1 MKRMNRGMTGVTA
14 ALLCL
19 LALPVAASAQD
30 DLPNFAGR
38 WKLNKARCMPIQ
50 QTGEMTGG
58 VAGVAVRM
66 DITQEGNKLTIE
78 RRNELSRGARNES
91 VEVFAIDGE
100 PWPQETVS
108 GEMTITA
115 EWKNN
120 TVVLTRTITMSQGGR
135 ETQMT
140 QTEMWQYVEQDGKVG
155 MAINI
160 QPTQRAMPGAQGA
173 QPGGAPPG
181 GRSMGGR
188 MGGRSRGGADS
199 NRLQNIILV
208 YELRKR

>member
-1 MKRMNRGMTGVTA
+1 
-14 ALLCL
+14 
-19 LALPVAASAQD
+19 
-30 DLPNFAGR
+30 
-38 WKLNKARCMPIQ
+38 
-50 QTGEMTGG
+50 
-58 VAGVAVRM
+58 M

-78 RRNELSRGARNES
+78 RRNELDRGVRNES
-91 VEVFAIDGE
+91 IEVFAIDGE

-120 TVVLTRTITMSQGGR
+120 TVVITRTITMSQGGR

-140 QTEMWQYVEQDGKVG
+140 QTEMWQYAEQDGKIG
-155 MAINI
+155 MAMNI
-160 QPTQRAMPGAQGA
+160 QPPQRAMPSTQGG

-181 GRSMGGR
+181 AGGRMGGR
-188 MGGRSRGGADS
+188 MGGRGGGAS
-199 NRLQNIILV
+199 GSGLQNVILI

>member
-1 MKRMNRGMTGVTA
+1 MTGTNRKGIELA
-14 ALLCL
+14 AAFLCL
-19 LALPVAASAQD
+19 LVLPVAASAQD

-38 WKLNKARCMPIQ
+38 WNLNKARCLPVQ
-50 QTGEMTGG
+50 ETGRMSGG

-78 RRNELSRGARNES
+78 RRNELDRGVRNES
-91 VEVFAIDGE
+91 IEIFAIDGE

-120 TVVLTRTITMSQGGR
+120 TVVITRTITMSQGGR

-140 QTEMWQYVEQDGKVG
+140 QTEMWQYAEQDGKIG
-155 MAINI
+155 MAMNI
-160 QPTQRAMPGAQGA
+160 QPPQRAMPTAQGG
-173 QPGGAPPG
+173 QPGSA
-181 GRSMGGR
+181 GRTGGR
-188 MGGRSRGGADS
+188 MGGGRSGGATGS
-199 NRLQNIILV
+199 GLQNVILI